1 MTKYFA
7 VIAAVIGLIVAFCLA
22 AWIKKADEG
31 TDRMKEI
38 AGYIREGAMAF
49 LRREY
54 KTMAIVIVAL
64 FLLIGVCINWV
75 TAVLYVC
82 GALLSV
88 LAGFFGMKVATLG
101 NVRTANA
108 ARESGMNKALK
119 IAFRSGAVMGL
130 CVSGLGLFG
139 LGVVVCALDLATVV
153 ECVTGF
159 GLGALPWLC
168 SEE

>member
-1 MTKYFA
+1 
-7 VIAAVIGLIVAFCLA
+7 
-22 AWIKKADEG
+22 
-31 TDRMKEI
+31 MKEI

-54 KTMAIVIVAL
+54 KTMAIVIVVL
-64 FLLIGVCINWV
+64 FLLIGICINWI
-75 TAVLYVC
+75 TAVLYVF

-130 CVSGLGLFG
+130 
-139 LGVVVCALDLATVV
+139 
-153 ECVTGF
+153 
-159 GLGALPWLC
+159 
-168 SEE
+168 

>member
-1 MTKYFA
+1 MNVLAILTVA
-7 VIAAVIGLIVAFCLA
+7 AAVIGLIAAVGLA
-22 AWIKKADEG
+22 VWINKADEG
-31 TDRMKEI
+31 NDRMKEI

-54 KTMAIVIVAL
+54 KIMAVVIIVIA
-64 FLLIGVCINWV
+64 LLIGFGLQSV
-75 TAVLYVC
+75 TTAILYVC

-108 ARESGMNKALK
+108 AMESGINKALK

-130 CVSGLGLFG
+130 
-139 LGVVVCALDLATVV
+139 A
-153 ECVTGF
+153 VTGPVSYTH
-159 GLGALPWLC
+159 LTLPTIRLV
-168 SEE
+168 